1 MEKPTMKVQTMTL
14 FELLV
19 AGGAIIVAIT
29 LALYFRRLTIDTL
42 RLDALQT
49 YNWQLGCID
58 GEFGVLAGSPPKM
71 VGSLKPTVR
80 EAIDAAILERQH
92 AKGS

>member
-1 MEKPTMKVQTMTL
+1 MKVQTMTL

-19 AGGAIIVAIT
+19 AGGTILVAIP

-71 VGSLKPTVR
+71 VGSPKPSVR
-80 EAIDAAILERQH
+80 EAIDAAILEKQVRH
-92 AKGS
+92 G

>member
-1 MEKPTMKVQTMTL
+1 MEKPTTKVQTMTL

-19 AGGAIIVAIT
+19 AGGAIIVAIP
-29 LALYFRRLTIDTL
+29 LVLYFSRLTIDTL

-49 YNWQLGCID
+49 YNWQLGCIN

-71 VGSLKPTVR
+71 VGSLKPSVR
-80 EAIDAAILERQH
+80 EAIDAAILERQVRH
-92 AKGS
+92 G

>member
-1 MEKPTMKVQTMTL
+1 MKVQTMTL

-19 AGGAIIVAIT
+19 AGGAILVAIP

-71 VGSLKPTVR
+71 VGSLKPSVR

>member
-1 MEKPTMKVQTMTL
+1 MKVQTMTL

-19 AGGAIIVAIT
+19 SGGAIIVAIT

-71 VGSLKPTVR
+71 LAGTLKPTVR
-80 EAIDAAILERQH
+80 EAIDAAILEKQVRH
-92 AKGS
+92 G

>member
-1 MEKPTMKVQTMTL
+1 MEKPTTKVQTMTL

-19 AGGAIIVAIT
+19 AGGAIIVAIP
-29 LALYFRRLTIDTL
+29 LVLYFRRLTIDTL

-49 YNWQLGCID
+49 YNWQLGCIN

-71 VGSLKPTVR
+71 VGSLKPSVR
-80 EAIDAAILERQH
+80 EAIDAAILERQVRH
-92 AKGS
+92 G

>member
-1 MEKPTMKVQTMTL
+1 MEKRTTKVQTMTL

-19 AGGAIIVAIT
+19 AGGAIIVAIP
-29 LALYFRRLTIDTL
+29 LVLYFSRLTIDTL

-49 YNWQLGCID
+49 YNWQLGCIN

-71 VGSLKPTVR
+71 VGSLKPSVR
-80 EAIDAAILERQH
+80 EAIDAAILERQVRH
-92 AKGS
+92 G

>member
-1 MEKPTMKVQTMTL
+1 MTL

-19 AGGAIIVAIT
+19 AGGAIIVAIP

-49 YNWQLGCID
+49 YNWQLGCIN

-71 VGSLKPTVR
+71 VGTPKSTVR
-80 EAIDAAILERQH
+80 EAIDAAILERQVRH
-92 AKGS
+92 G

>member
-1 MEKPTMKVQTMTL
+1 MKVQTMTL

-19 AGGAIIVAIT
+19 VGGTILVAIP

-71 VGSLKPTVR
+71 VGSLKPSVR

>member
-1 MEKPTMKVQTMTL
+1 MEKPTTKVQTMTL

-19 AGGAIIVAIT
+19 AGGAIIVAIP
-29 LALYFRRLTIDTL
+29 LVLYFRRLTIDTL

-49 YNWQLGCID
+49 YNWQLGCIN

-71 VGSLKPTVR
+71 VGSLKPSVR
-80 EAIDAAILERQH
+80 EAIDAAILERQVH
-92 AKGS
+92 RG

>member
-1 MEKPTMKVQTMTL
+1 MKVQTMTL

-19 AGGAIIVAIT
+19 SGGAIIVAIT

-71 VGSLKPTVR
+71 VGSLKHSVR
-80 EAIDAAILERQH
+80 EAIDAAILERQVRH
-92 AKGS
+92 G

>member
-1 MEKPTMKVQTMTL
+1 MTA
-14 FELLV
+14 FEWLAIAAV
-19 AGGAIIVAIT
+19 ALAVAVLT
-29 LALYFRRLTIDTL
+29 YYFYRTTVDSL

-71 VGSLKPTVR
+71 VGSPKPTVR
-80 EAIDAAILERQH
+80 EAIDTAILERQ
-92 AKGS
+92 ANRG